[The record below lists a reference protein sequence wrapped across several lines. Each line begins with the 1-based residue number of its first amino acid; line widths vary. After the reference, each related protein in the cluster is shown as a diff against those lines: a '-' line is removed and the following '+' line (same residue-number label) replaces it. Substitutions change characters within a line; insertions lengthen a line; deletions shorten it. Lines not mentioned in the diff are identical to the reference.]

1 MTSNNRFDHDA
12 RGSHDRNRVYFVV
25 FSRVRDERFRRFEFS
40 SRGVDILC
48 IWIHDI
54 SGFMTYHHMILTYL
68 NFTYVFIFL
77 DMNFD
82 FFTSE
87 TRIRNVPGYRW
98 SLIWR
103 SSDFVQSTCT
113 LLIDPSH
120 TPLSSSTIRI
130 VKTPLRFG
138 LFLGFH
144 PWNLPNIEMSKWW
157 NYSLRAW
164 DTMSYWCSEM
174 A

>member
-1 MTSNNRFDHDA
+1 MSDSVVSNSRLVVSIFFVFEYMTYQDSWHVIIW
-12 RGSHDRNRVYFVV
+12 SYFTST
-25 FSRVRDERFRRFEFS
+25 FHMFS
-40 SRGVDILC
+40 SF
-48 IWIHDI
+48 
-54 SGFMTYHHMILTYL
+54 ST
-68 NFTYVFIFL
+68 
-77 DMNFD
+77 MNVHYF
-82 FFTSE
+82 SSLS
-87 TRIRNVPGYRW
+87 RIRNVPERRW
-98 SLIWR
+98 SLIGR
-103 SSDFVQSTCT
+103 SSDFVQWTCS
-113 LLIDPSH
+113 LLTDPSH

>member
-1 MTSNNRFDHDA
+1 MPTLGTINHIKQTLQSNTEDSCGVA
-12 RGSHDRNRVYFVV
+12 I
-25 FSRVRDERFRRFEFS
+25 FR
-40 SRGVDILC
+40 

-54 SGFMTYHHMILTYL
+54 SGFMTCHHMILFYL
-68 NFTYVFIFL
+68 NFSYVFIFL
-77 DMNFD
+77 DMNVHYF
-82 FFTSE
+82 SSLS
-87 TRIRNVPGYRW
+87 RIRNVPERRW
-98 SLIWR
+98 SLIGR
-103 SSDFVQSTCT
+103 SSDFVQWTCS
-113 LLIDPSH
+113 LLTDPSH

-157 NYSLRAW
+157 NYRLRAW